1 MRADLHV
8 HSKFSTRPSQWF
20 LQKVGCP
27 ESFTEPET
35 LYRLALQRGMSLVT
49 ITDHNRIEGALEI
62 AHLPRTFV
70 SEEITS
76 YFPEDRCKVH
86 VLAYHITESQH
97 ADIQKLRPNLFDLVT
112 YLQSA
117 RITHAVAHPLYA
129 VNDRLQVHHFEQML
143 LLFKNFELN
152 GDCNP
157 ESNRLLVDLL
167 SGLTPAVMER
177 LADKHGFAA
186 SFHDPWRK
194 NVIGGSDDHSSLNI
208 ARNHTLAAAASGVG
222 SFLRSI
228 DAGQAEVVQRD
239 PSPQSMAQNLYSI
252 AYQFYRK
259 KLGLG
264 KYVPN
269 DLIVRHIDRSLRPE
283 SESASRIRDKLHS
296 LWKYRQLKKMKNS
309 MPHAVVGILRRE
321 ASQYIH
327 RQQKR
332 QNGSRTGSRQ
342 AASPEMQWFQFVN
355 RISNVALVEFADQLF
370 NRFVGA
376 DLFNIFQTIGSA
388 GGFYTLMA
396 PYFVAYSHYSRQRRF
411 NREIQADLAKLQDR
425 QQPTFSPKVAVFV
438 DEDDPSFPA
447 GHLDLTPH
455 QEGVYPSSTD
465 ITVISCREGG
475 APGRNGYVRMNFD
488 PLGSYEVENETRKKL
503 YYPPIM
509 EMLDFCYRH
518 QFTHIHLGTC
528 GPIGLTGL
536 FIARLLN
543 LPATTAYQVSLPDE
557 VLSLTHDE
565 FMEDLAWKY
574 NAWFYNQMERVF
586 IPTPKIGRRLVRNGV
601 QRSKLHLLPRAYRG
615 LFPEKPAKND
625 WHRVRELILDQ
636 DLTQPLDG
644 TRNDRPSDDLRVPF
658 SPTDLPKARSR
669 MPEAI

>member
-27 ESFTEPET
+27 ESFTEPEKI
-35 LYRLALQRGMSLVT
+35 YRLALQRGMSLVT

-86 VLAYHITESQH
+86 VLAFHITEAQH
-97 ADIQKLRPNLFDLVT
+97 ADIQRLRSNLFDLIAF
-112 YLQSA
+112 LQSA
-117 RITHAVAHPLYA
+117 CITHAVAHPLYA

-167 SGLTPAVMER
+167 SALTPAVMER

-186 SFHDPWRK
+186 SFHEPWRK

-208 ARNHTLAAAASGVG
+208 ARNHTLAAAATGVG
-222 SFLRSI
+222 SFLRSV
-228 DAGQAEVVQRD
+228 DAGRAEPVQRD

-264 KYVPN
+264 QYVPN
-269 DLIVRHIDRSLRPE
+269 DLIVRHIDRSLRPASE
-283 SESASRIRDKLHS
+283 SESSLKEKLHF

-309 MPHAVVGILRRE
+309 MPNEVVGILRRE

-327 RQQKR
+327 RQKKR
-332 QNGSRTGSRQ
+332 QNGGHTGSRQ
-342 AASPEMQWFQFVN
+342 AVSPEMQWFQFVN

-370 NRFVGA
+370 NRFAGA

-396 PYFVAYSHYSRQRRF
+396 PYFVAYAHYSRQRRF
-411 NREIQADLAKLQDR
+411 NEEIQADLAKLQDR
-425 QQPTFSPKVAVFV
+425 PQPTFSSKIAIFV
-438 DEDDPSFPA
+438 DEDETSSPTGQVD
-447 GHLDLTPH
+447 HTPH
-455 QEGVYPSSTD
+455 REVVRPSSKD
-465 ITVISCREGG
+465 ITVISCREGDV
-475 APGRNGYVRMNFD
+475 PGRNGHARMNFN
-488 PLGSYEVENETRKKL
+488 PLGAYEVEDETRKKL

-509 EMLDFCYRH
+509 EMLDYCYRH
-518 QFTHIHLGTC
+518 RFTHIHLGTC

-586 IPTPKIGRRLVRNGV
+586 VPTPKTGRRLVRNGV
-601 QRSKLHLLPRAYRG
+601 QRAKLYLLPGACRG
-615 LFPEKPAKND
+615 LFPKRPAEND
-625 WHRVRELILDQ
+625 WWAVRELILNQ
-636 DLTQPLDG
+636 DLTHPLDSAR
-644 TRNDRPSDDLRVPF
+644 TDPAPDDWRMSF
-658 SPTDLPKARSR
+658 SPTDLPKTHTR